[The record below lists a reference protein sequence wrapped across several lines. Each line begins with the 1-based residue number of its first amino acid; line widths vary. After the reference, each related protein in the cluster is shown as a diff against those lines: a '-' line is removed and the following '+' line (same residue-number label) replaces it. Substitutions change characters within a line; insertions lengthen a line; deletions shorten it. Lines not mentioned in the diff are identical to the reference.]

1 MREPE
6 LSAEDRRNGRKMTD
20 IIIIGILIVL
30 ISVGIYSSRK
40 HFRGEGGCCGGGSS
54 VKVKRKRLKHV
65 IRQRTLIVEGMSC
78 EHCKNRV
85 ESRLNE
91 LEGVSAKVNLKQK
104 TVVVSMSREISDEEL
119 INIIEKA
126 GYQVSGR

>member
-1 MREPE
+1 
-6 LSAEDRRNGRKMTD
+6 MTD
-20 IIIIGILIVL
+20 GIIIGILIVL
-30 ISVGIYSSRK
+30 IGVGIYSSRK
-40 HFRGEGGCCGGGSS
+40 HFRGEGGCCGGGFS

-65 IRQRTLIVEGMSC
+65 TRQRTLVVEGMSC

-104 TVVVSMSREISDEEL
+104 TAVVSMEKEVTDEEL
-119 INIIEKA
+119 IKIVEKA
-126 GYQVSGR
+126 GYQVSAVR